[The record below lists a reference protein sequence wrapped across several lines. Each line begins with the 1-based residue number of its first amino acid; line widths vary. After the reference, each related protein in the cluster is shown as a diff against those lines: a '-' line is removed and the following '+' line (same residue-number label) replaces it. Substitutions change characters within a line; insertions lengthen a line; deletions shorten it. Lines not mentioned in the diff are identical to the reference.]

1 MKIPRKFLT
10 LAISMKSLRIAT
22 LAFGSSVSTILVT
35 TQLLIYSFFISFYRK
50 ILRKFFGNFV
60 EKFRKIH
67 RKFILD

>member
-35 TQLLIYSFFISFYRK
+35 TQLLIYSFFISFLPK
-50 ILRKFFGNFV
+50 TLRNFV

-67 RKFILD
+67 RKFLLD